1 MFKSVFSRYIAFITL
16 LMAFSI
22 ALLVLTISTML
33 AGYSADTK
41 ANLMEKTAD
50 SVLVATETYFHYS
63 NGDGIT
69 ESFAND
75 IKSIAGISDTFVYI
89 IDNDGVLLVTNDT
102 DFTAGSA
109 ILDGQTI
116 ENIKS
121 NPNSYAISRI
131 NNIFSQKHY
140 NVFRTF
146 RLSED
151 KGGIVIISS
160 LTNLDT
166 SLSGPMIRTILVAS
180 IWILLASCIT
190 VFILFQRIVDPLK
203 KLSEAAKAFAK
214 GDFKKRV
221 YVTGNDEVAELAN
234 AFNNMA
240 TVLEKNEELRN
251 SFLGSVSHDLKTPMT
266 VIQGFV
272 DGIRD
277 GTIPAE
283 KQDYYLGIISSEVR
297 RLTRLVNSLLEISR
311 MQSGERKLNLTYFN
325 VSEKARQVLLT
336 FEKRIDEKNLEVEFN
351 SPEDITVHA
360 DTDAIHQVLYNLM
373 DNAVKFVNKGGKL
386 TVSIELKNK
395 KARISIRNTGEGIP
409 ADELPHVFDRF
420 YKSDRSRGLDK
431 TGTGLGLYIAKTNV
445 NMHNGEITV
454 QSKQGEYTEFT
465 FTLPV

>member
-22 ALLVLTISTML
+22 ALLVLTVSTML
-33 AGYSADTK
+33 ASYSADSKTD
-41 ANLMEKTAD
+41 LMNKTAD
-50 SVLVATETYFHYS
+50 SVLMATETYFHFSDGNEVSELFIDDIKGIAEISDSLVYILDK
-63 NGDGIT
+63 DGI
-69 ESFAND
+69 
-75 IKSIAGISDTFVYI
+75 
-89 IDNDGVLLVTNDT
+89 LLVTNDKNLT
-102 DFTAGSA
+102 IGNILLDSA
-109 ILDGQTI
+109 TL
-116 ENIKS
+116 ENIKA
-121 NPNSYAISRI
+121 NPNSYSMSRI
-131 NNIFSQKHY
+131 NNTFGQQRY
-140 NVFRTF
+140 NIFRTITF
-146 RLSED
+146 D
-151 KGGIVIISS
+151 GGDAGIVILSS
-160 LTNLDT
+160 LTNLDS
-166 SLSGPMIRTILVAS
+166 SLTGPMIRTILVAS

-240 TVLEKNEELRN
+240 AVLEKNEELRN

-277 GTIPAE
+277 GTIPME

-311 MQSGERKLNLTYFN
+311 MQSGERKLNYTYFN

-336 FEKRIDEKNLEVEFN
+336 FEKRIDEKRLEAEFN
-351 SPEDITVHA
+351 CPEEITVHA

-386 TVSIELKNK
+386 TVTLEQRNK
-395 KARISIRNTGEGIP
+395 KVRIAVRNTGEGIP

-431 TGTGLGLYIAKTNV
+431 TGTGLGLYIAKTNI
-445 NMHNGEITV
+445 NMHNGEISV
-454 QSKQGEYTEFT
+454 QSKQGEYTEFV
-465 FTLPV
+465 FTLPL